1 MDVSLRVRIVRA
13 TKRNGREV
21 LNRVKCVRHL
31 LHSSTELH
39 YTTYRLPTWLVS
51 ICGFYSLARSHQT
64 VPKPRTTWNELCQ
77 KSKLLTDLPC
87 RLHLKSF
94 LNLEFLQGQVRYSLR
109 NKTKKRGGG
118 DTFQLLL
125 CVSCVM
131 SFPAL
136 LLTGSRVAFQ
146 ESISCTAH
154 LSPRGN
160 CF

>member
-31 LHSSTELH
+31 LHSSTELR

-109 NKTKKRGGG
+109 NKKQKGGG
-118 DTFQLLL
+118 GHLPIITLRFLCNVLPSTASDQVSGGIPGEHQLY
-125 CVSCVM
+125 CASK
-131 SFPAL
+131 S
-136 LLTGSRVAFQ
+136 
-146 ESISCTAH
+146 
-154 LSPRGN
+154 
-160 CF
+160 